1 MLRGWSIV
9 NKPGGVGKLERGL
22 EDMFSTLILK
32 RDIFI
37 NFTILNL
44 FFQNES
50 VVSPYF
56 SEPLLLKCI
65 DIKKKR
71 ESKWKGLNCPRTL
84 SPSEAHLN
92 HSHRHFGWEK
102 VESEALSDAAACSTF
117 CSWAASGRARG
128 RGYGGHVGGSRA
140 QVGAQRH
147 QVILPHATVDHVTVA
162 RGAR

>member
-56 SEPLLLKCI
+56 CEPLLLKCI
-65 DIKKKR
+65 DIKKKER
-71 ESKWKGLNCPRTL
+71 K
-84 SPSEAHLN
+84 
-92 HSHRHFGWEK
+92 
-102 VESEALSDAAACSTF
+102 
-117 CSWAASGRARG
+117 
-128 RGYGGHVGGSRA
+128 
-140 QVGAQRH
+140 
-147 QVILPHATVDHVTVA
+147 
-162 RGAR
+162 